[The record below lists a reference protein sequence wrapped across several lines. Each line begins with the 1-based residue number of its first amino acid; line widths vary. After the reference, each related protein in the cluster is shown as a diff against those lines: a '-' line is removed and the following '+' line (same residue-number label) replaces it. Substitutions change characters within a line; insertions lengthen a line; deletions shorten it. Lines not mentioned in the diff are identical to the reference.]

1 MLIDTSGDSVRF
13 NAKKASGNNE
23 FRFLTQSSGTVA
35 ERLRISSKHQINHVL
50 MLKIMEQQVQ

>member
-13 NAKKASGNNE
+13 SAQKASGNNE

-35 ERLRISSKHQINHVL
+35 ERLRITSDGEVCL
-50 MLKIMEQQVQ
+50 